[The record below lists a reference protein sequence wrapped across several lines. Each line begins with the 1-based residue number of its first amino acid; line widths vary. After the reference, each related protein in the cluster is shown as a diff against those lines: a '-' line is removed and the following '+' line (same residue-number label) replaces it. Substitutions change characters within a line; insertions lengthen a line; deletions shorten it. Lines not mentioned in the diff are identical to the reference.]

1 MTKGYYILE
10 RHGMAFFKN
19 KKIEETGMF
28 LEAFTTRLGGVSPAP
43 YESLNTGFHTED
55 RAKNVQK
62 NMERIMRAL
71 GISKVYAPRQV
82 HGDSIIRVDEENRT
96 YIKDTEA
103 DALMTSMKGF
113 AIAVK
118 CADCI
123 GSIIADPVNKACA
136 AVHSGWRGVANKII
150 AKTVVRMKEE
160 FGSDPSSLLV
170 SMSPCISRESLTVG
184 AEVYESLKTEAPF
197 AKIFGED
204 KKEPGKFVMDMWQG
218 NSNLLLEAGVKEENI
233 MVNRLNTFTHPTWFY
248 SHRRDNGKTG
258 RMIYLVSIL

>member
-10 RHGMAFFKN
+10 RNGMAFFKN
-19 KKIEETGMF
+19 KRIEKTGMF
-28 LEAFTTRLGGVSPAP
+28 LEAFTTRKGGVSPAP
-43 YESLNTGFHTED
+43 YDSLNTGFHTED

-71 GISKVYAPRQV
+71 NIKKIYAPRQV
-82 HGDSIIRVDEENRT
+82 HGDTIITVNEENRS
-96 YIKDTEA
+96 YIKDMEA

-123 GSIIADPVNKACA
+123 GSVIVDPVKKACA
-136 AVHSGWRGVANKII
+136 AVHSGWRGVANMII
-150 AKTVVRMKEE
+150 AKTVMKMKEE
-160 FGSDPSSLLV
+160 FNSNPSDLLV
-170 SMSPCISRESLTVG
+170 SMSPCISRESFTVG
-184 AEVYESLKTEAPF
+184 PEIYESLKTKSAF
-197 AKIFGED
+197 AKIFGES

-218 NSNLLLEAGVKEENI
+218 NTNLLIEAGVKEENI
-233 MVNRLNTFTHPTWFY
+233 MVNRLNTYTHPAWFY
-248 SHRRDNGKTG
+248 SHRRDKGKTG